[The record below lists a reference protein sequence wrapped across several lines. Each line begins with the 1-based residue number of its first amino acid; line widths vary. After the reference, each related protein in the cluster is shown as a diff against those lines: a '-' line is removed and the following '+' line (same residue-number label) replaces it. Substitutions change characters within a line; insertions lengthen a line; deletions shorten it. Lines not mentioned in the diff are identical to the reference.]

1 MWKQDGMKVGAV
13 ILLGIFILLFF
24 LLFSRFISIQVS
36 GEVNE
41 KDLNQYAEEIYHKE
55 GVIEAKRGTIYDR
68 NGDVIAE
75 DSVAYTLVAILDD
88 SVTTDEDNP
97 KHVVDYETTA
107 AVLSQYIDLDEQTIL
122 EKLKK
127 KESNPKLFQ
136 VEFGSKGRDLS
147 HTIMEQI
154 REEELPGI
162 IFNPSPIRFYPNGM
176 FASHLI
182 GYAQK
187 EDNQTVGKMGIE
199 LSWNEQLTGSPGAY
213 NYNSDIWGY
222 ILPYS
227 EKIITS
233 PQDGQDIYLTIDKTI
248 QTFLEEAL
256 TEAEE
261 KYSPEKMLAVVAD
274 PKTGEILAMG
284 QRPSF
289 NPSDRVGLEKN
300 WHNEVVEFSYEP
312 GSTMKT
318 FTLAAAIEEGV
329 FNPNDYYQSGQ
340 YKAAG
345 GTISDHNQGR
355 GWGPI
360 TFLEG
365 FQRSS
370 NVAMAY
376 LLEKIGQDR
385 YLDYLNDFHFGQKT
399 GIELPGETSGKILY
413 NYPLEKVTTAFGQG
427 TTVTPLQ
434 LIQAETAI
442 AGNGEMLKPYIIDK
456 VVDPT
461 SNKTIYKNE
470 PITVGTPI
478 QKDTAEKVRG
488 YLESTVSAENGT
500 GKPFKLSGYTVAGKT
515 GTAQIPNPDGS
526 GYMTGLENYLFSFLG
541 MAPADN
547 PQLIV
552 YVAVQQPQLDVYES
566 GSAPVSLVFNTVME
580 NSLKYL
586 AIQPTNNAEPKA
598 TKVPNFEKQSVESF
612 QTGLQKK
619 GIDVVIIGNG
629 DKVIGSVPNPGA
641 TVLEGEKVIVVTDGE
656 KTVPH
661 MIGWSQRDVL
671 KVIEA
676 TNSDYHMLG
685 SGFVIKQSV
694 TPGQIVR
701 EGEPLVVTFETYE
714 ESSTQE
720 NEEITE
726 EDLPQD

>member
-162 IFNPSPIRFYPNGM
+162 IFNPSPIRFYPNSM

-318 FTLAAAIEEGV
+318 FTLAAAIEEGCLI
-329 FNPNDYYQSGQ
+329 PM
-340 YKAAG
+340 
-345 GTISDHNQGR
+345 TIINLDNTKQPE
-355 GWGPI
+355 GP
-360 TFLEG
+360 
-365 FQRSS
+365 
-370 NVAMAY
+370 
-376 LLEKIGQDR
+376 
-385 YLDYLNDFHFGQKT
+385 
-399 GIELPGETSGKILY
+399 
-413 NYPLEKVTTAFGQG
+413 
-427 TTVTPLQ
+427 
-434 LIQAETAI
+434 
-442 AGNGEMLKPYIIDK
+442 
-456 VVDPT
+456 
-461 SNKTIYKNE
+461 
-470 PITVGTPI
+470 
-478 QKDTAEKVRG
+478 
-488 YLESTVSAENGT
+488 
-500 GKPFKLSGYTVAGKT
+500 
-515 GTAQIPNPDGS
+515 
-526 GYMTGLENYLFSFLG
+526 
-541 MAPADN
+541 
-547 PQLIV
+547 
-552 YVAVQQPQLDVYES
+552 
-566 GSAPVSLVFNTVME
+566 
-580 NSLKYL
+580 
-586 AIQPTNNAEPKA
+586 
-598 TKVPNFEKQSVESF
+598 
-612 QTGLQKK
+612 
-619 GIDVVIIGNG
+619 
-629 DKVIGSVPNPGA
+629 
-641 TVLEGEKVIVVTDGE
+641 
-656 KTVPH
+656 
-661 MIGWSQRDVL
+661 
-671 KVIEA
+671 
-676 TNSDYHMLG
+676 
-685 SGFVIKQSV
+685 
-694 TPGQIVR
+694 
-701 EGEPLVVTFETYE
+701 
-714 ESSTQE
+714 
-720 NEEITE
+720 
-726 EDLPQD
+726 